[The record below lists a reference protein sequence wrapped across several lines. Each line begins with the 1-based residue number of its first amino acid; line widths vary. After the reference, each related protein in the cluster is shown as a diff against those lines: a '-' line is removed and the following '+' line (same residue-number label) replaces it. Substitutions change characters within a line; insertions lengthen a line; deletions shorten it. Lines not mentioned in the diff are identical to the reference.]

1 MKAAVQEYFT
11 DLFNLFYPNVCLSCS
26 KTLLKGE
33 EVLCFKC
40 ENELPQTGYWNQP
53 DNRLA
58 QRFWGRVPLQ
68 GCVALFKFHKGGEI
82 QNLLHALKYKGR
94 KEAGEYCGAMLGQYL
109 KQSDSVIQNIDLI
122 VPVPLH
128 WKKEKMRGYN
138 QCEPFAKGLSKA
150 LDVPYSL
157 TALERIHENTS
168 QTKKSKF
175 ERFENVSQI
184 FGVKDAKQL
193 EGKHVLLV
201 DDVVTTGATAEACL
215 QTILSVPETKVSFAA
230 IATAVI

>member
-11 DLFNLFYPNVCLSCS
+11 DLFNLFYPNACLSCS
-26 KTLLKGE
+26 KTLIKGE

-53 DNRLA
+53 GNRLA

-68 GCVALFKFHKGGEI
+68 GTVALFKFHKGGEI

-94 KEAGEYCGAMLGQYL
+94 KEAGVYCGNMLGHYL
-109 KQSDSVIQNIDLI
+109 RQPDSIIQNVDLI

-128 WKKEKMRGYN
+128 WKKEKTRGYN
-138 QCEPFAKGLSKA
+138 QCEPFAEGLAKV
-150 LDVPYSL
+150 LNIPFSL
-157 TALERIHENTS
+157 TALERVHENTS

-184 FGVKDAKQL
+184 FGVKNASLLK
-193 EGKHVLLV
+193 GKHVLLV